1 MDSDNMNQDYLN
13 SYESYLV
20 IDKKYSKNT
29 IMSYMKDLKKYNNFL
44 DKKNILNINQKD
56 IIDFITY
63 EKKQKKSDRTINHDL
78 IVIKN
83 FYKYLEKENIIK
95 INPATNIDLPKLKK
109 TIPRIL
115 SVEDVDKLLDIKL
128 DSKYDYRNKAIL
140 ELLYSSGLRI
150 SELTN
155 LKVQDLDLLENI
167 VRVSGKGSKERI
179 VPIGDYATKYLNIYI
194 NTYRK
199 ELIKK
204 EATDYLFLNSRGSSI
219 SRQALFK
226 IIKNLIKEKGIKV
239 DVSPHTLRHSFASH
253 MLENGADL
261 RSIQE
266 LLGHSDISTTQIYTH
281 ISNKVIKDNYKE
293 SHPHS

>member
-1 MDSDNMNQDYLN
+1 MNQDYLN